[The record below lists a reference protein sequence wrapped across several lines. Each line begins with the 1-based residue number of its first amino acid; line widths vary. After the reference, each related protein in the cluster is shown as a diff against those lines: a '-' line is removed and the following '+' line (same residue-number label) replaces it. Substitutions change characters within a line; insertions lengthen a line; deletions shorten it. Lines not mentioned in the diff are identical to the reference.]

1 MESFLRFPFSRS
13 FSTRFVT
20 ISFRSKDS
28 FLQPVSLDFPG
39 TQVYNKNQSILF
51 QEVLNMNAIIE
62 NLLTRRSTRAFLQRQ
77 IPDNELN
84 EILQAAIYA
93 PSGMGR
99 QTWKFTVL
107 CNQEKI
113 QQLAELI
120 GRKLGRKGYD
130 MYRPQVLIIPSNQ
143 KENPHGMED
152 NACALENI
160 FLAAHSFGIGSVWIN
175 QLRTLC
181 DDPEVRALLDEF
193 EIPSGHVVYG
203 MAALGYPAD
212 APKKEIHK
220 IGEIRIIK

>member
-1 MESFLRFPFSRS
+1 
-13 FSTRFVT
+13 
-20 ISFRSKDS
+20 
-28 FLQPVSLDFPG
+28 
-39 TQVYNKNQSILF
+39 
-51 QEVLNMNAIIE
+51 MNAIIE
-62 NLLTRRSTRAFLQRQ
+62 NLLTRRSTRAFLQKE

-93 PSGMGR
+93 PSGMGK

-181 DDPEVRALLDEF
+181 DILKAVLCLMSLKFLPIMSYTEWLLWDIRQTRPKRKSTKSER
-193 EIPSGHVVYG
+193 SGLSNKTDRRFY
-203 MAALGYPAD
+203 
-212 APKKEIHK
+212 
-220 IGEIRIIK
+220 R

>member
-1 MESFLRFPFSRS
+1 
-13 FSTRFVT
+13 
-20 ISFRSKDS
+20 
-28 FLQPVSLDFPG
+28 
-39 TQVYNKNQSILF
+39 
-51 QEVLNMNAIIE
+51 MNAIIE
-62 NLLTRRSTRAFLQRQ
+62 NLLTRRSTRAFLQKE

-93 PSGMGR
+93 PSGMGK

-181 DDPEVRALLDEF
+181 DDLIIPSNQKENPHGMEDNACALENIFLAAHSFGIGSVWINQLRTLCDDPEVRALLDEF
-193 EIPSGHVVYG
+193 EIPSDHVVYG

>member
-1 MESFLRFPFSRS
+1 
-13 FSTRFVT
+13 
-20 ISFRSKDS
+20 
-28 FLQPVSLDFPG
+28 
-39 TQVYNKNQSILF
+39 
-51 QEVLNMNAIIE
+51 MNAIIE
-62 NLLTRRSTRAFLQRQ
+62 NLLTRRSTRAFLQKE

-93 PSGMGR
+93 PSGMGK

-181 DDPEVRALLDEF
+181 DDPEVRACLMSLKFLPIMSCTEWLLWDIRQTRPKRKSTKSER
-193 EIPSGHVVYG
+193 SGLSNKTDRRFY
-203 MAALGYPAD
+203 
-212 APKKEIHK
+212 
-220 IGEIRIIK
+220 R

>member
-1 MESFLRFPFSRS
+1 
-13 FSTRFVT
+13 
-20 ISFRSKDS
+20 
-28 FLQPVSLDFPG
+28 
-39 TQVYNKNQSILF
+39 
-51 QEVLNMNAIIE
+51 MNAIIE
-62 NLLTRRSTRAFLQRQ
+62 NLLTRRSTRAFLQKE

-93 PSGMGR
+93 PSGMGK

-193 EIPSGHVVYG
+193 EIPSD
-203 MAALGYPAD
+203 MSCTEWLLWD
-212 APKKEIHK
+212 IRQTRPKRKSTKSERSGLSNK
-220 IGEIRIIK
+220 TDRRFYR

>member
-1 MESFLRFPFSRS
+1 
-13 FSTRFVT
+13 
-20 ISFRSKDS
+20 
-28 FLQPVSLDFPG
+28 
-39 TQVYNKNQSILF
+39 
-51 QEVLNMNAIIE
+51 MNAIIE
-62 NLLTRRSTRAFLQRQ
+62 NLLTRRSTRAFLQKE

-93 PSGMGR
+93 PSGMGK

-152 NACALENI
+152 NACALFSSNLSYCCSVASPPSVSVSSCPAPVPI
-160 FLAAHSFGIGSVWIN
+160 SGSF
-175 QLRTLC
+175 
-181 DDPEVRALLDEF
+181 
-193 EIPSGHVVYG
+193 
-203 MAALGYPAD
+203 
-212 APKKEIHK
+212 
-220 IGEIRIIK
+220 

>member
-1 MESFLRFPFSRS
+1 
-13 FSTRFVT
+13 
-20 ISFRSKDS
+20 
-28 FLQPVSLDFPG
+28 
-39 TQVYNKNQSILF
+39 
-51 QEVLNMNAIIE
+51 MNAIIE
-62 NLLTRRSTRAFLQRQ
+62 NLLTRRSTRAFLQKE

-93 PSGMGR
+93 PSGMGK

-181 DDPEVRALLDEF
+181 DVLKSVLCLMSLKFLPIMSYTEWLLWDIRQTRPKRKSTKSER
-193 EIPSGHVVYG
+193 SGLSNKTDRRFY
-203 MAALGYPAD
+203 
-212 APKKEIHK
+212 
-220 IGEIRIIK
+220 R

>member
-1 MESFLRFPFSRS
+1 
-13 FSTRFVT
+13 
-20 ISFRSKDS
+20 
-28 FLQPVSLDFPG
+28 
-39 TQVYNKNQSILF
+39 
-51 QEVLNMNAIIE
+51 MNAIIE
-62 NLLTRRSTRAFLQRQ
+62 NLLTRRSTRAFLQKE

-93 PSGMGR
+93 LSGMG
-99 QTWKFTVL
+99 
-107 CNQEKI
+107 
-113 QQLAELI
+113 
-120 GRKLGRKGYD
+120 KLGRKGYD

-193 EIPSGHVVYG
+193 EIPSDHVVYG

>member
-1 MESFLRFPFSRS
+1 
-13 FSTRFVT
+13 
-20 ISFRSKDS
+20 
-28 FLQPVSLDFPG
+28 
-39 TQVYNKNQSILF
+39 
-51 QEVLNMNAIIE
+51 MNAIIE
-62 NLLTRRSTRAFLQRQ
+62 NLLTRRSTRAFLQKE

-93 PSGMGR
+93 PSGMGK
-99 QTWKFTVL
+99 QTLSLRFSAIRKKSSNWQNSSDENLDERAMICTVRRFLSSLPTKKKIHTVWKTMHV
-107 CNQEKI
+107 
-113 QQLAELI
+113 
-120 GRKLGRKGYD
+120 
-130 MYRPQVLIIPSNQ
+130 PQ
-143 KENPHGMED
+143 
-152 NACALENI
+152 NI

-193 EIPSGHVVYG
+193 EIPSDHVVYG

>member
-1 MESFLRFPFSRS
+1 
-13 FSTRFVT
+13 
-20 ISFRSKDS
+20 
-28 FLQPVSLDFPG
+28 
-39 TQVYNKNQSILF
+39 
-51 QEVLNMNAIIE
+51 MNAIIE
-62 NLLTRRSTRAFLQRQ
+62 NLLTRRSTRAFLQKE

-93 PSGMGR
+93 PSGMGK

-193 EIPSGHVVYG
+193 EIPSDHVVYG
-203 MAALGYPAD
+203 MAALGDPDYQIKQTGDSTDEIYYP
-212 APKKEIHK
+212 ES
-220 IGEIRIIK
+220 IRSFRNCRRSDHRKNPERISGIDRSF